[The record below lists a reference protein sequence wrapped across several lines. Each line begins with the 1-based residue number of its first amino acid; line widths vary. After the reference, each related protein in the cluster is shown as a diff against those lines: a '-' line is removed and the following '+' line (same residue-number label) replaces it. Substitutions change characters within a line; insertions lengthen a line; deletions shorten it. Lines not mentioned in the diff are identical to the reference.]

1 MLNDIYVC
9 RTILIGDTCVGKT
22 SILKKF
28 LENKFNPNEANTVG
42 TLFHSYI
49 EKRSNFS
56 IELALWDTAG
66 QEKYRSLIPIYF
78 RGSDAA
84 LLVFDLSN
92 RQSFESLNEW
102 LELVRSSVLDS
113 TIIFLV
119 GNKSDLIQERCV
131 SFQEAKQWASNN
143 NCSYFEVSALSGNG
157 IPILIPQL
165 LNQFEKMILTSQSTA
180 FVESHLKQKKDPQP
194 SSCC

>member
-22 SILKKF
+22 SILK
-28 LENKFNPNEANTVG
+28 
-42 TLFHSYI
+42 
-49 EKRSNFS
+49 NFS
-56 IELALWDTAG
+56 IEALWDTAG

-131 SFQEAKQWASNN
+131 SFQEAKQWASNT